1 MPSSFPKNYG
11 VSIHFQTQD
20 LEMSR
25 QSTAEQREKWRL
37 ATQRYRDKKLALD
50 PEGWREEQRL
60 RVASDRARNGPLTEE
75 QRLDRNEASRLGM
88 QDLRARRDRQ
98 AKAAT
103 RANVS
108 TLMNN

>member
-1 MPSSFPKNYG
+1 MCAFFFRKIT
-11 VSIHFQTQD
+11 VFLFI
-20 LEMSR
+20 L
-25 QSTAEQREKWRL
+25 RL
-37 ATQRYRDKKLALD
+37 KIWKCLVHRSNAKRYRDKKLALD

-60 RVASDRARNGPLTEE
+60 RVASTRAQNGPLTEE
-75 QRLDRNEASRLGM
+75 QRLDRNEVSRLGM

-98 AKAAT
+98 AKAAK

>member
-1 MPSSFPKNYG
+1 MPFFSEKLRCFYSF
-11 VSIHFQTQD
+11 SD
-20 LEMSR
+20 SLEMS
-25 QSTAEQREKWRL
+25 STPEQREKWRL

-60 RVASDRARNGPLTEE
+60 RVASTRARNGPLTEQ

-88 QDLRARRDRQ
+88 QDLRARRDKQ
-98 AKAAT
+98 AQAAT